1 MRYPTRNHLPVSTNE
16 IILPKSNLN
25 PYDHKSFHNHH
36 LFYYS
41 GVYRQDV
48 VLNSLRDLEGN
59 QERIFKDQHV
69 LGRLALHNVYR
80 GGVPAPPH
88 RIAMDRLEE
97 GFETGERFKVWS
109 DVDRRYL
116 HHEFTEEIWE
126 SLQEYYNAI
135 EKQNN
140 IFDMAAD

>member
-1 MRYPTRNHLPVSTNE
+1 MEKAYPTRNGLPISTRE
-16 IILPKSNLN
+16 LDLPRSNLN
-25 PYDHKSFHNHH
+25 PNKRSSTQNHH

-41 GVYRQDV
+41 GRFVRNII
-48 VLNSLRDLEGN
+48 LNSLRDLEGN

-109 DVDRRYL
+109 NRDKKYL
-116 HHEFTEEIWE
+116 MHDFTDEIWQH
-126 SLQEYYNAI
+126 LQDCYNV
-135 EKQNN
+135 NR
-140 IFDMAAD
+140 D